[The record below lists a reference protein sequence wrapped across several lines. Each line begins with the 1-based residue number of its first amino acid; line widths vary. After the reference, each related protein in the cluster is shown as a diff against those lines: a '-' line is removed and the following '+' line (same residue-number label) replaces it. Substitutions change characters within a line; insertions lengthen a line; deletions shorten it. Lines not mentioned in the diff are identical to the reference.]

1 MRGVYSYVAYG
12 LGIESE
18 LPLPEL
24 DVGAAAPDVVLRLG
38 KVDRRPLEL
47 DTRGDGFWA
56 TADEACR
63 SLANVGTCLVR
74 RGREIIVE
82 PVPGADERVL
92 RLSILGPAFA
102 LLLHQ
107 RGRFVLH
114 ASAVESA
121 GGAVAFTG
129 GSGWGKS
136 TLAAALHARG
146 CALVADDLT
155 AIAVSPECSTV
166 FPGFPQLKLWPEA
179 VASLGE
185 APEALPQLHPEF
197 DKRARR
203 VVQGFSHQRLPL
215 RRIYLLGEGPGPT
228 IERLPPHEALIA
240 LMPHWYGF
248 RFGDRLLQVGDAAA
262 SHFQQCAT
270 LANSVSVHRLVRPRQ
285 LRALGDVARLVE
297 DDLARERG
305 SDDALAL
312 KTAGVDPAPGPR

>member
-1 MRGVYSYVAYG
+1 VYSYIAYG
-12 LGIESE
+12 LGIKSE
-18 LPLPEL
+18 LTLPEL
-24 DVGAAAPDVVLRLG
+24 DTGEAAADILLRLG
-38 KVDRRPLEL
+38 KIDCKPLAI
-47 DTRGDGFWA
+47 DSQGDGFWA
-56 TADEACR
+56 TKDEACR

-74 RGREIIVE
+74 HGREIIVE
-82 PVPGADERVL
+82 PMPGVDERVL

-107 RGRFVLH
+107 RERFVLH

-121 GGAVAFTG
+121 GEAIAFMG

-136 TLAAALHARG
+136 TLAATLHARG

-155 AIAVSPECSTV
+155 AIAVTPECSTV

-203 VVQGFSHQRLPL
+203 ATQGFSHRLLPL
-215 RRIYLLGEGPGPT
+215 RCIYLLQEGPRLA
-228 IERLPPHEALIA
+228 IEPLPPHEGLIA

-248 RFGDRLLQVGDAAA
+248 RFGDRLLRVGAAAA
-262 SHFQQCAT
+262 SHFRQCAT
-270 LANSVSVHRLVRPRQ
+270 LANNVNVRRLVRPRQ
-285 LRALGDVARLVE
+285 LRGLSDVAQFVE
-297 DDLARERG
+297 DDIAREQAG
-305 SDDALAL
+305 ADAA
-312 KTAGVDPAPGPR
+312 A

>member
-1 MRGVYSYVAYG
+1 MYSYVAYG
-12 LGIESE
+12 LGIQSE

-24 DVGAAAPDVVLRLG
+24 GVGEAAPDVVLRLG
-38 KVDRRPLEL
+38 KVDRTPLEL
-47 DTRGDGFWA
+47 DAQGDGFWA

-63 SLANVGTCLVR
+63 SLANVGTCLVW
-74 RGREIIVE
+74 RGREIIVD

-185 APEALPQLHPEF
+185 APEALPQIHPDF

-203 VVQGFSHQRLPL
+203 AIRGFSYRRLPL

-228 IERLPPHEALIA
+228 IEPLQPHEALIA

-262 SHFQQCAT
+262 SHFRQCAT
-270 LANSVSVHRLVRPRQ
+270 LANSVSVHRLIRPRQ
-285 LRALGDVARLVE
+285 LRALGDVVSLVE
-297 DDLARERG
+297 GDLARERG
-305 SDDALAL
+305 FDDALAV
-312 KTAGVDPAPGPR
+312 KAAAADCAPGRR